1 MKTFDQADAMIQTAA
16 TLARKIKDVMVATEV
31 KRPMRMAA
39 YAPQRSAMRASL
51 GDSSAPMDPALATY
65 ATPSASRLALASRMK
80 EIGRIRDPGEKAVAR
95 QQVIDLLQAQQAY
108 ERYMD
113 SMRPESYMDFTLAQ
127 ALQNEGHTNS
137 NKVPDNEFLKRFASA
152 TAASIELGK
161 DFLPDDMAET
171 LAKARTADES
181 QADESW
187 DVSRFD
193 PDLGTQIKATKAR
206 QVECV
211 REWNEAGEIKIKHR
225 AEVKALEDAGKR
237 GTPEIEQ
244 AREAYLEHL
253 SRQNT
258 LAEEYKKL
266 NARMARLQKK
276 SNAVWRDARHQ
287 LGAGAEVRAE
297 VGRAVISKVL
307 EKSSISQKDAE
318 EWANSRKVSASARS
332 ALSRQGYNFDKFLA
346 DLADFYRFTN
356 GRVRH
361 VSFDTDGK
369 GRANASGI
377 GEHTTDGVINIGSSF
392 PRSVLWHELAHY
404 MEADTGMRYQSAQW
418 IRGRASG
425 PAYSLKA
432 QYPNKGYSFK
442 ETALPGPFSDAYVGK
457 LYGDGMTEVFSM
469 GLEYLSDPHY
479 LGAALDQDPEHLQF
493 VLGALSRPATEIEK
507 ATATLRN
514 MVLGAAGEARSVQA
528 DSRGVLID
536 KLATLAKLAPTA
548 ETMATLT
555 EQRYVSHMVSR
566 QRESLQ
572 VLGEVQWTGAKP
584 PSYSGHSIYVAEG
597 LVRQGNG
604 SNRLVKGL
612 CLLQKISALPVNLA
626 GAKMPE
632 VLAASVML
640 LCLGINVTMRTLS
653 ELELMKNTFEVAN
666 D

>member
-16 TLARKIKDVMVATEV
+16 TLARKIKDVMVATQI

-51 GDSSAPMDPALATY
+51 GDSSAPMDPALSTY
-65 ATPSASRLALASRMK
+65 ATPSASRLALANRMK

-95 QQVIDLLQAQQAY
+95 QQVIDLLLAQQAY
-108 ERYMD
+108 ELYMD
-113 SMRPESYMDFTLAQ
+113 SMRPESYMDHTLAQ
-127 ALQNEGHTNS
+127 ALQNEGHTNP
-137 NKVPDNEFLKRFASA
+137 KRVPDDEFLKRFASA
-152 TAASIELGK
+152 TATSVDLGK
-161 DFLPDDMAET
+161 VFLPEDMAET

-181 QADESW
+181 QANESW

-193 PDLGTQIKATKAR
+193 PELGEQIKATKAR

-211 REWNEAGEIKIKHR
+211 REWNEAGEIKIKFR
-225 AEVKALEDAGKR
+225 DEVKALDAAGQR
-237 GTPEIEQ
+237 GTPELNQ
-244 AREAYLEHL
+244 ARESYLEHL
-253 SRQNT
+253 ARQNT

-276 SNAVWRDARHQ
+276 SNALWRDARHQ
-287 LGAGAEVRAE
+287 LGAGAEIRAE
-297 VGRAVISKVL
+297 VGRSVISKVL
-307 EKSSISQKDAE
+307 EQSSISQQDAE

-361 VSFDTDGK
+361 VSFGTDGG

-377 GEHTTDGVINIGSSF
+377 GEHTTSGVINIGSSF
-392 PRSVLWHELAHY
+392 PRSVLWHELAHF
-404 MEADTGMRYQSAQW
+404 MEADTGIRYQSAQW
-418 IRGRASG
+418 IRGRATG
-425 PAYSLKA
+425 KAYSLKA
-432 QYPNKGYSFK
+432 QFPKKSYSST

-493 VLGALSRPATEIEK
+493 VLGALSRPATEIET

-514 MVLGAAGEARSVQA
+514 MVLGAAGEARAVQA
-528 DSRGVLID
+528 ESRGGLIEQ
-536 KLATLAKLAPTA
+536 LATLVKLRTTDVSMASLV
-548 ETMATLT
+548 ETGYT
-555 EQRYVSHMVSR
+555 SHMVSR

-572 VLGEVQWTGAKP
+572 VLGAVEWAGSKQPAF
-584 PSYSGHSIYVAEG
+584 SGHSIYLAEG

-612 CLLQKISALPVNLA
+612 CLVQKISFLPINLA
-626 GAKMPE
+626 GTKIPE
-632 VLAASVML
+632 AMAAAAIL
-640 LCLGINVTMRTLS
+640 LTGNTDVTLRTLS
-653 ELELMKNTFEVAN
+653 DLELMKRTFEVAN